1 MAIKQILQLG
11 NPVLRRVSK
20 KVDKID
26 ESTLNLIQDMK
37 DTLYSTTGIGLA
49 APQIGVLKKI
59 ILIDLRE
66 GDGPI
71 ILINPVIVA
80 KVGQEESVEGCLSY
94 VGYEGKLMRPKK
106 VTVTGLNVK
115 GEKVEYA
122 AEGLLA
128 KAFCHE
134 IDHLEGIMYVDRAKK
149 VYKLEEE

>member
-1 MAIKQILQLG
+1 MAIRQILQLG

-26 ESTLNLIQDMK
+26 ESTLNLIQDMR

-66 GDGPI
+66 GDGLI

-94 VGYEGKLMRPKK
+94 VGYEGKLIRPKK

-122 AEGLLA
+122 ADGLLA

>member
-1 MAIKQILQLG
+1 MAVKQILQLG

-94 VGYEGKLMRPKK
+94 VGYEGKLIRPKK

>member
-37 DTLYSTTGIGLA
+37 DTLYNTTGIGLA

-59 ILIDLRE
+59 ILIDLR
-66 GDGPI
+66 DGKEPI

-80 KVGQEESVEGCLSY
+80 KVGQEESIEGCLSY
-94 VGYEGKLMRPKK
+94 VGYEGKVMRPKK
-106 VTVTGLNVK
+106 ITVTGLNVK

-122 AEGLLA
+122 ADDLLA

-134 IDHLEGIMYVDRAKK
+134 IDHLEGIMYVDRSKK
-149 VYKLEEE
+149 LYKLEEE

>member
-66 GDGPI
+66 GEESI
-71 ILINPVIVA
+71 ILINPAIVA
-80 KVGQEESVEGCLSY
+80 KVGQEESIEGCLSY
-94 VGYEGKLMRPKK
+94 VGYEGKVMRPKK
-106 VTVTGLNVK
+106 VTVSGLNVK

-122 AEGLLA
+122 ADGLLA

-149 VYKLEEE
+149 IYKLEEE

>member
-1 MAIKQILQLG
+1 MAIRQILQLG

-26 ESTLNLIQDMK
+26 EPTLNLIQDMK

-94 VGYEGKLMRPKK
+94 VGHEGKLVRPKK

-115 GEKVEYA
+115 GEKVEYTA
-122 AEGLLA
+122 DGLLA

>member
-37 DTLYSTTGIGLA
+37 DTLYNTTGIGLA

-59 ILIDLRE
+59 ILIDLR
-66 GDGPI
+66 DGEEPI

-80 KVGQEESVEGCLSY
+80 KVGQEESIEGCLSY
-94 VGYEGKLMRPKK
+94 VGYEGKVMRPKK
-106 VTVTGLNVK
+106 VTVTGLNVN

-122 AEGLLA
+122 TDDLLA

-149 VYKLEEE
+149 IYKLDEE